1 MPESADQRGSERP
14 TPASTTFNDLIKEVA
29 RRNEEA
35 HREALKLRVA
45 SGRAAREQKRA
56 RDLR

>member
-1 MPESADQRGSERP
+1 MREPADQRGSERP
-14 TPASTTFNDLIKEVA
+14 APPSTTFSDLIKEVA

-45 SGRAAREQKRA
+45 SGQAAREQKRA

>member
-1 MPESADQRGSERP
+1 MRESADERGSDRP
-14 TPASTTFNDLIKEVA
+14 TPASTTWNDLVKDVA

-35 HREALKLRVA
+35 HREALKQRVA
-45 SGRAAREQKRA
+45 SGRAARDLKRA

>member
-1 MPESADQRGSERP
+1 MREPTDEGASERP
-14 TPASTTFNDLIKEVA
+14 VPSSTTWNELVKDVA

-45 SGRAAREQKRA
+45 SGRAARDQKRA

>member
-1 MPESADQRGSERP
+1 MPDPAEERGSERP
-14 TPASTTFNDLIKEVA
+14 VPASTTFNDLIKEVA

-35 HREALKLRVA
+35 HREAQKLRVA

>member
-1 MPESADQRGSERP
+1 MREPADEGGSERP
-14 TPASTTFNDLIKEVA
+14 VPSSTTWNELVKDVA

-45 SGRAAREQKRA
+45 SGRAARDQKRA

>member
-1 MPESADQRGSERP
+1 MPESPDQRGSDRP
-14 TPASTTFNDLIKEVA
+14 APASNTFNDLVKEVA

-35 HREALKLRVA
+35 HREALKARIT
-45 SGRAAREQKRA
+45 SGRTARDLKRA

>member
-1 MPESADQRGSERP
+1 MREPADQSGSERP
-14 TPASTTFNDLIKEVA
+14 TPASTAFNDLTKEVA

-35 HREALKLRVA
+35 HREARKLREA
-45 SGRAAREQKRA
+45 SGRVARAQMRA

>member
-1 MPESADQRGSERP
+1 MSDPAEKRGSERR
-14 TPASTTFNDLIKEVA
+14 TPASTSFNDLIKEVA

-35 HREALKLRVA
+35 HREALKLRAA

>member
-1 MPESADQRGSERP
+1 MRESADERGSERP
-14 TPASTTFNDLIKEVA
+14 TPASTTFNDLIKDVA

-35 HREALKLRVA
+35 HREAQKLRVA
-45 SGRAAREQKRA
+45 SGRVARDQKRA

>member
-1 MPESADQRGSERP
+1 MPDPAEQRGSERP
-14 TPASTTFNDLIKEVA
+14 APASTSFNDLIKEVA

>member
-1 MPESADQRGSERP
+1 MREPSDQRGSDRP
-14 TPASTTFNDLIKEVA
+14 TPASTTFNDLIKDVA

>member
-1 MPESADQRGSERP
+1 V
-14 TPASTTFNDLIKEVA
+14 PASTTFNDLIKDVA

-35 HREALKLRVA
+35 HKEALKHRVA
-45 SGRAAREQKRA
+45 SGRAARDQKRA

>member
-1 MPESADQRGSERP
+1 MPEPAEQRGSDRP

-35 HREALKLRVA
+35 HREALKQRVA
-45 SGRAAREQKRA
+45 SGRAARDLKRA

>member
-1 MPESADQRGSERP
+1 MPDPAEKRGSERP
-14 TPASTTFNDLIKEVA
+14 TPASTSFNDLIKEVA

-56 RDLR
+56 RDLS

>member
-1 MPESADQRGSERP
+1 MPDSPEQRGSDRQ
-14 TPASTTFNDLIKEVA
+14 TPASTTFTDLVKEVA

-35 HREALKLRVA
+35 HREALKARVA
-45 SGRAAREQKRA
+45 SGRTARDLKRA

>member
-1 MPESADQRGSERP
+1 MSDPSEQRGSERP
-14 TPASTTFNDLIKEVA
+14 PPASTSFNDLIKEVA

-35 HREALKLRVA
+35 HREAQKVRVA
-45 SGRAAREQKRA
+45 SGRVARDQKRA

>member
-1 MPESADQRGSERP
+1 MPDPSEQRGSERP
-14 TPASTTFNDLIKEVA
+14 PPASTSFNDLITEVA

-35 HREALKLRVA
+35 HREAQKVRGA
-45 SGRAAREQKRA
+45 SGRVARDQKRA

>member
-1 MPESADQRGSERP
+1 MPESPDERGSDRP
-14 TPASTTFNDLIKEVA
+14 TPASTTWNDLVKDVA

-35 HREALKLRVA
+35 HREALKQRVA
-45 SGRAAREQKRA
+45 SGRAARDLKRA

>member
-1 MPESADQRGSERP
+1 MPDSADKRGSERP
-14 TPASTTFNDLIKEVA
+14 TQASTTFNDLVKEVA

>member
-1 MPESADQRGSERP
+1 MSEPANAPEPTKRASA
-14 TPASTTFNDLIKEVA
+14 TTTFNDLIKDVA

-35 HREALKLRVA
+35 HREALKQRAA
-45 SGRAAREQKRA
+45 SGRAARDLQRA